1 MKLDEIIKLDFSFA
15 KMLKKKVNLKMLR
28 NVLLFIGLIFLTFWF
43 IFKDQDMN
51 ELYNVLISVDLKY
64 VILGVIIMFGYYFM
78 ESYNVKSLLKA
89 LGDKNI
95 SIFSAL
101 KFTFIGFFFSAIT
114 PAATGG
120 QPVEVY
126 YMTKEKISG
135 ANATMALLIQLCGF
149 QISTLSIG
157 LVCAILNP
165 SILKDGLIWFFI
177 LGFTINGAALSLMLI
192 CVFSQKLTKKLSNLI
207 MKLLKKFKVKDLD
220 IKREKLQSA
229 INQYNE
235 SSEFIK
241 SHKIEFIKAII
252 RVFIQIVLYYMVP
265 ICVYKAFGLS
275 SHSIIELFSMQA
287 ILYTTVSGL
296 PLPGAIG
303 VSETIFL
310 KIFGVAFSD
319 KLLSGAMLLSRG
331 ISFYLYVII
340 SLIIV
345 IINSMVKKKV
355 IGEIDNRVL
364 EIDKEITKARMNNT
378 KLA

>member
-1 MKLDEIIKLDFSFA
+1 
-15 KMLKKKVNLKMLR
+15 
-28 NVLLFIGLIFLTFWF
+28 
-43 IFKDQDMN
+43 
-51 ELYNVLISVDLKY
+51 
-64 VILGVIIMFGYYFM
+64 
-78 ESYNVKSLLKA
+78 
-89 LGDKNI
+89 
-95 SIFSAL
+95 
-101 KFTFIGFFFSAIT
+101 
-114 PAATGG
+114 
-120 QPVEVY
+120 
-126 YMTKEKISG
+126 
-135 ANATMALLIQLCGF
+135 MALLIQLCGF

-207 MKLLKKFKVKDLD
+207 MKLLKKFKVKDLE

-355 IGEIDNRVL
+355 VGEIDNRVL